1 MPKNKIGGKSHRK
14 FANKNNNDDFK
25 TNLRY
30 SKDKDELYARVIK
43 LFGNGMADVI
53 CSDKKTRLLQI
64 RKKFR
69 GRNKRDNVIVQDSLI
84 LVGIRSWEVLNEKKK
99 EKADLLYVY
108 SQNQYES
115 LKELPDIYNIL
126 PGNNSTTNSGGFE
139 FTDKPTWLIKQE
151 EEDEVAREA
160 GGSARLCGANV
171 VSKSNFDW
179 NLDDSDDMDCFI
191 NEI

>member
-1 MPKNKIGGKSHRK
+1 M
-14 FANKNNNDDFK
+14 
-25 TNLRY
+25 
-30 SKDKDELYARVIK
+30 
-43 LFGNGMADVI
+43 
-53 CSDKKTRLLQI
+53 
-64 RKKFR
+64 
-69 GRNKRDNVIVQDSLI
+69 
-84 LVGIRSWEVLNEKKK
+84 VGIRSWEVLNEKKK

-126 PGNNSTTNSGGFE
+126 PGNNSTANSGGFE

-151 EEDEVAREA
+151 EEDEVARLKNIVNTDNPVDK
-160 GGSARLCGANV
+160 GDCGDLRGTNV